1 MGKALET
8 RYPILLVH
16 GLLGFVRLPGHSYWN
31 GIDVALRRQGAAV
44 YPVRLSGV
52 HDNEALGEQLL
63 ERIAAIRAASG
74 ARRVN
79 LLGHSQGGLSA
90 RYAAARRPDWVASVT
105 TVATPN
111 QGSEVADRLRHRVP
125 PSGRSERL
133 LARGFEGLARLM
145 ERLECAEPGLCLPL
159 DGPASL
165 LALTSEGMAG
175 FNARYPQGLPARW
188 GGEGA
193 AEVDGVR
200 YYSWSGTLQTR
211 DDAVLGFDPGH
222 VLCRQ
227 LARCFVREAGQNDGL
242 VGRFSSHLGKVI
254 RSDYPFDHLD
264 VINRCGGRREGE
276 GKPLGVYLEHLARL
290 AEAGL

>member
-1 MGKALET
+1 MRASFRT
-8 RYPILLVH
+8 RYPLVLVH

-31 GIDVALRRQGAAV
+31 GIDVALRRQGAQVHA
-44 YPVRLSGV
+44 VRLSGV
-52 HDNEALGEQLL
+52 HDNEALGNQLL

-90 RYAAARRPDWVASVT
+90 RYVAALRPDWVASVT

-111 QGSEVADRLRHRVP
+111 QGSEVADRLRDLLP
-125 PSGRSERL
+125 PSGRRERL
-133 LARGFEGLARLM
+133 LALGFEGLARLM

-175 FNARYPQGLPARW
+175 FNARYPQGLPERW

-193 AEVDGVR
+193 GAVDGVR
-200 YYSWSGTLQTR
+200 YYSWSGVLRTR
-211 DDAVLGFDPGH
+211 VDAVPDFDPGH
-222 VLCRQ
+222 ALCRR
-227 LARCFVREAGQNDGL
+227 LARCFAREAGQNDGL

-264 VINRCGGRREGE
+264 VINRCREPRE
-276 GKPLGVYLEHLARL
+276 NETRPLGVYLEHLARL

>member
-125 PSGRSERL
+125 TSGRSERL

-145 ERLECAEPGLCLPL
+145 ERLECTEPGLCLPL

>member
-1 MGKALET
+1 MGEGCRT
-8 RYPILLVH
+8 RYPIVLVH

-31 GIDVALRRQGAAV
+31 GIDVALRREGVTV

-52 HDNEALGEQLL
+52 HDNEALGAQLL
-63 ERIAAIRAASG
+63 ERIPAILAASG
-74 ARRVN
+74 APRVN

-90 RYAAARRPDWVASVT
+90 RYAAALRPEWVASVT

-111 QGSEVADRLRHRVP
+111 HGSEVADRLRGQLP
-125 PSGRSERL
+125 PSGRCERL

-159 DGPASL
+159 DGSASL

-175 FNARYPQGLPARW
+175 FNARYPQGLPRHW

-193 AEVDGVR
+193 EEVDGVR

-211 DDAVLGFDPGH
+211 GDAVMNFEPRH

-242 VGRFSSHLGKVI
+242 VGRFSSHLGRVI

-264 VINRCGGRREGE
+264 IINRCWGRREGE
-276 GKPLGVYLEHLARL
+276 AKPVGVYLEHLSRL